1 MEIQSSDEGWVFS
14 EMDPFIAEL
23 FRILPASA
31 APDDDASRKRI
42 FSAPTR
48 GRDAA
53 AANLNRDW
61 SEYVEPDLRELFK
74 THVDIV
80 AADLAR
86 MKGGEESSTLGIP
99 VKNARAWIHTL
110 NQARLAL
117 GARHG
122 VTDDDTAG
130 RRRPRGPK
138 AFAIMQIDFY
148 GMLLSALL
156 EHTEL

>member
-1 MEIQSSDEGWVFS
+1 MEIQVSERGWLFA
-14 EMDPFIAEL
+14 EMEALIVEL
-23 FRILPASA
+23 LRGLA
-31 APDDDASRKRI
+31 ACADPDDEASRHRI
-42 FSAPTR
+42 FSSPT
-48 GRDAA
+48 GGADAKA
-53 AANLNRDW
+53 DREW
-61 SEYVEPDLRELFK
+61 REEIEPEMRELFQS
-74 THVDIV
+74 HVDVV
-80 AADLAR
+80 AADVAAIQQEGDSFALA
-86 MKGGEESSTLGIP
+86 IP
-99 VKNARAWIHTL
+99 AKNARAWIHTL

>member
-1 MEIQSSDEGWVFS
+1 MEIQVSERGWLFA
-14 EMDPFIAEL
+14 EMESLIVEL
-23 FRILPASA
+23 LRGLPACADS
-31 APDDDASRKRI
+31 DDEASRRRI
-42 FSAPTR
+42 FSSPT
-48 GRDAA
+48 GGADAKA
-53 AANLNRDW
+53 DREW
-61 SEYVEPDLRELFK
+61 REEIEPEMRELFQS
-74 THVDIV
+74 HVDVVV
-80 AADLAR
+80 ADVA
-86 MKGGEESSTLGIP
+86 GIQQEGDSFALTIAA
-99 VKNARAWIHTL
+99 KNARAWIHTL

>member
-1 MEIQSSDEGWVFS
+1 MEIQVSERGWLFA
-14 EMDPFIAEL
+14 EMEALIVEL
-23 FRILPASA
+23 LRGLA
-31 APDDDASRKRI
+31 ACADPDDEASRRRI
-42 FSAPTR
+42 FSSPT
-48 GRDAA
+48 GGADAKA
-53 AANLNRDW
+53 DREW
-61 SEYVEPDLRELFK
+61 REEIEPEMRELFQS
-74 THVDIV
+74 HVDVV
-80 AADLAR
+80 AADVAAIRQEGDRFAL
-86 MKGGEESSTLGIP
+86 TIP
-99 VKNARAWIHTL
+99 AKNARAWIHTL

>member
-1 MEIQSSDEGWVFS
+1 MEIQVSERGWLFA
-14 EMDPFIAEL
+14 EMESLIVEL
-23 FRILPASA
+23 LRGLPACA
-31 APDDDASRKRI
+31 DPDDEASRRRI
-42 FSAPTR
+42 FSSPT
-48 GRDAA
+48 GGADAKA
-53 AANLNRDW
+53 DREW
-61 SEYVEPDLRELFK
+61 REEIEPEMRELFQS
-74 THVDIV
+74 HVDVVV
-80 AADLAR
+80 ADVA
-86 MKGGEESSTLGIP
+86 GIQQEGDSFALTIP
-99 VKNARAWIHTL
+99 AKNARAWIHTL

-156 EHTEL
+156 ERTEL